1 MNSIPIKDV
10 PDFLNRLSGY
20 DLVGGTVLF
29 RGQSKRGNLLPGIAR
44 KDPTNNTTAVEKTM
58 LADLRRHGLTMIPSY
73 VDIDNDWDML
83 VLAQHFGMKTRLLDW
98 TSNALAAIYF
108 ACSSRGKDDCY
119 VYTLEAHSLMLPSLK
134 GSPFSQRKTRVIN
147 PNLSNDRIIAQSGYF
162 TAHRFSEKSGKFV
175 SLERNPEVKKYLK
188 EYVIA
193 GKDKVDFLMT
203 LERCGVTSKSIYPD
217 IEGVC
222 RFLNWRAEG
231 SY

>member
-1 MNSIPIKDV
+1 MDTIPIKDV
-10 PDFLNRLSGY
+10 PEFLERISIY
-20 DLVGGTVLF
+20 DLVGGTLLF

-44 KDPTNNTTAVEKTM
+44 KDPKANTTNVEKSM
-58 LADLRRHGLTMIPSY
+58 LADLRKHGLTMIPGY
-73 VDIDNDWDML
+73 VDIENDWDML

-98 TSNALAAIYF
+98 TSNALAAMWF
-108 ACSSRGKDDCY
+108 ACSSKGTDDCY
-119 VYTLEAHSLMLPSLK
+119 VYTLEADSLMLASLK
-134 GSPFSQRKTRVIN
+134 GSPFSQKKTKVIN
-147 PNLSNDRIIAQSGYF
+147 PSLSNDRIIAQSGYF

-175 SLERNPEVKKYLK
+175 ALEKNPEVKERLT
-188 EYVIA
+188 EYVIS

-222 RFLNWRAEG
+222 RFLNWRAQG

>member
-1 MNSIPIKDV
+1 MKPIPIKDV
-10 PDFLNRLSGY
+10 PDFLNRLSSY

-29 RGQSKRGNLLPGIAR
+29 RGQAKRGNLLPGIAR

-108 ACSSRGKDDCY
+108 ACSGREPGDCY
-119 VYTLEAHSLMLPSLK
+119 VYTLDADSLMLPSLK
-134 GSPFSQRKTRVIN
+134 GTPFSQRKTRVIH

-162 TAHRFSEKSGKFV
+162 TAHRFSESSAKFV
-175 SLERNPEVKKYLK
+175 PLERNPEVKKHLN

-193 GKDKVDFLMT
+193 GKDRVDFLMT

>member
-10 PDFLNRLSGY
+10 PEFLERVSIY
-20 DLVGGTVLF
+20 DLVGGTLLF

-44 KDPTNNTTAVEKTM
+44 KDPKKKTTSVEKSM
-58 LADLRRHGLTMIPSY
+58 LADLRKHGLTMIPSY
-73 VDIDNDWDML
+73 VDFDNDWDML

-98 TSNALAAIYF
+98 TSNALAAIWF
-108 ACSSRGKDDCY
+108 ACSSRGTGDCY
-119 VYTLEAHSLMLPSLK
+119 VYTLEADSLMLESLK
-134 GSPFSQRKTRVIN
+134 GSPFSQKKTKVIN
-147 PNLSNDRIIAQSGYF
+147 PSLSNDRIIAQSGFF
-162 TAHRFSEKSGKFV
+162 TAHRYSETASRFV
-175 SLERNPEVKKYLK
+175 PLERNPDVKKHLT

-193 GKDKVDFLMT
+193 GKHREGFLMT

-231 SY
+231 LY